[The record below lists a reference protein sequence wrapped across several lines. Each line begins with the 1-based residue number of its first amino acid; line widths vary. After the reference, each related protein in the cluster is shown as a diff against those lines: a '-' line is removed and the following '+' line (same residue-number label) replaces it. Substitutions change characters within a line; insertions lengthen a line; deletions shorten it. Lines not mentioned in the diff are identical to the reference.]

1 MTQADFFDKKTK
13 KWTNFLYS
21 DLQSLT
27 PCYQGFKA
35 KKLTLSSLD
44 VWYVKTDWTFK
55 TVV

>member
-35 KKLTLSSLD
+35 KKLRLSFLN
-44 VWYVKTDWTFK
+44 VWYVKTDWTLK